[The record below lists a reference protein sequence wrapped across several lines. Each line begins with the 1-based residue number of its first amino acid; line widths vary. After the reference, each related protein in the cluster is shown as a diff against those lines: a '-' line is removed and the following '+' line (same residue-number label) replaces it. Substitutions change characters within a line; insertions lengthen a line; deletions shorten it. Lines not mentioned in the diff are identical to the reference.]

1 MIRIKQPLKLQRQ
14 KQLIIQNERYIKKP
28 DITTS
33 TIRNDYDV
41 NVTKTLLMITMQMTR
56 KMTLEIYLK
65 NEHTEPSDEEEINQF
80 TSDNKQVQETNNNDE
95 SNDDTDAGSEEEK
108 GKMLNEDKGDRQVE
122 D

>member
-1 MIRIKQPLKLQRQ
+1 MKATS
-14 KQLIIQNERYIKKP
+14 KKP

-33 TIRNDYDV
+33 TIRNYDDV
-41 NVTKTLLMITMQMTR
+41 NVTKAQLMITMQMTR

-80 TSDNKQVQETNNNDE
+80 TSDDKQVQETNNNDE